1 MVLIVF
7 VFSFRAWSTRCV
19 EGCRDCVADA
29 LRVHRDD
36 PEDGRPAPSA
46 PPAVDPP
53 VNVAVVPP
61 PRPCPPRWNSRREIE
76 IKAEE
81 GGLQMMEK
89 KTGVTGMKKVIPDEE
104 EEEASEDPL
113 SSQLGGNLLQPG
125 ASALSL
131 AGAAA
136 ALAMNASKTHK
147 LG

>member
-7 VFSFRAWSTRCV
+7 VMFLSFRVWSTRCC
-19 EGCRDCVADA
+19 EDSRNCLADA

-46 PPAVDPP
+46 PPATDLPVD
-53 VNVAVVPP
+53 VAVVPP
-61 PRPCPPRWNSRREIE
+61 PRPCPSGRIARREKSE
-76 IKAEE
+76 
-81 GGLQMMEK
+81 EK
-89 KTGVTGMKKVIPDEE
+89 KTGVTKLKKVIPDEE
-104 EEEASEDPL
+104 EVEASEDPL
-113 SSQLGGNLLQPG
+113 ASQLGGSLLQPG